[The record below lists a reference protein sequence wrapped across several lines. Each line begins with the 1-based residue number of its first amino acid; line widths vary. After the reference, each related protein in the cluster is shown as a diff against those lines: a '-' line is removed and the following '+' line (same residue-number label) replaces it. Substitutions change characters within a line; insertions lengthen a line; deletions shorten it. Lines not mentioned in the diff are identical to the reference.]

1 MRLTRLESVI
11 VLLPILGVLDVLST
25 FFAAW
30 QGYPIAEYETGLV
43 AAFFAQRGLLSLY
56 VFVYLGILIAMSG
69 VLLFIKRD
77 LGVDGV
83 LDKPV
88 FTVLT
93 AAVGIVEAL
102 VTGAVVSNLLIG
114 LGGHLVE
121 EARWLI
127 YISVFVTIVTFVRK
141 EVKEV
146 WVCCK

>member
-1 MRLTRLESVI
+1 MHLSRLDRVI
-11 VLLPILGVLDVLST
+11 VFLPILGVLDVLST

-30 QGYPIAEYETGLV
+30 QGHPIEEYETGLV

-56 VFVYLGILIAMSG
+56 VFVYLGILVAMSG

-77 LGVDGV
+77 LGVGGF
-83 LDKPV
+83 LDKLV
-88 FTVLT
+88 FAVLT

-102 VTGAVVSNLLIG
+102 VTSVVISNLLIG
-114 LGGHLVE
+114 LGGYLME

-127 YISVFVTIVTFVRK
+127 YISVFVTIFILVRK